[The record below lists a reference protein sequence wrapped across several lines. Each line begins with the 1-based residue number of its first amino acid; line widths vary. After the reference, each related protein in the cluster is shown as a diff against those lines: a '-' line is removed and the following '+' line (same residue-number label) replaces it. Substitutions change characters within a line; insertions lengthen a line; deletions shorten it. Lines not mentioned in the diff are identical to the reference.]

1 MTGTHLL
8 HYEILERLGEGG
20 MGVVYKARDTRLSR
34 PVVLKV
40 LRSDQLADPVREKRF
55 FREAQTASA
64 LNHPNIITIHDLGSV
79 DGVSFI
85 VMEYVPGRPLDFLIP
100 SGGLQAQ
107 VAVQY
112 AIQIADALEAAHTA
126 GVIHR
131 DLKPANVM
139 ITSAGRVKLLDFGL
153 AKLTAGVAAAN
164 QGSASVTLTSEGSI
178 IGTVCYMSPEQALAR
193 PLDARSDIFSFG
205 AVLYE
210 MLTGRKAFEFALQV
224 DAFDALFQREPDSPA
239 SLVRSVPDE
248 LSRIVM
254 RCLRKDP
261 GERFGTAS
269 EVKEALSQLS
279 LPQEKAGTAAST
291 ARAMEG
297 DAALDTLSA
306 SSLQKARECYER
318 AIQSGPH
325 AAVYAGMSEY

>member
-100 SGGLQAQ
+100 SRGLQAQ

-126 GVIHR
+126 GVFP
-131 DLKPANVM
+131 LGFKPSKVWFLFP
-139 ITSAGRVKLLDFGL
+139 GG
-153 AKLTAGVAAAN
+153 G
-164 QGSASVTLTSEGSI
+164 E
-178 IGTVCYMSPEQALAR
+178 
-193 PLDARSDIFSFG
+193 IFYF
-205 AVLYE
+205 
-210 MLTGRKAFEFALQV
+210 
-224 DAFDALFQREPDSPA
+224 
-239 SLVRSVPDE
+239 
-248 LSRIVM
+248 
-254 RCLRKDP
+254 
-261 GERFGTAS
+261 
-269 EVKEALSQLS
+269 
-279 LPQEKAGTAAST
+279 
-291 ARAMEG
+291 
-297 DAALDTLSA
+297 
-306 SSLQKARECYER
+306 
-318 AIQSGPH
+318 
-325 AAVYAGMSEY
+325 